1 MAWTIKLAFAVLLT
15 SLTGSIV
22 LLVWHFIGKGLEW
35 LGYLDIRYSLLK
47 LVLVF
52 FVLPICYLIFTRI
65 VQIWPEWDGGVLF
78 LQTPAL
84 LRGCNILC
92 AVWFAGIGI
101 LGSWYLLL
109 LTVLRKRYQ
118 GKIMECSKMRFR
130 NFFLSVK
137 CWGFRPVRWRYGAT
151 MGLWWQNL
159 PASGILR

>member
-35 LGYLDIRYSLLK
+35 LGYPDIRYSLLK

-52 FVLPICYLIFTRI
+52 FVLPICYLIFTGI
-65 VQIWPEWDGGVLF
+65 AQVWPEWDGGVLF
-78 LQTPAL
+78 LQTPVL
-84 LRGCNILC
+84 LRGCSIFC

-109 LTVLRKRYQ
+109 LAMLRKRYQ
-118 GKIMECSKMRFR
+118 GKEA
-130 NFFLSVK
+130 V
-137 CWGFRPVRWRYGAT
+137 GD
-151 MGLWWQNL
+151 
-159 PASGILR
+159 